1 MMAPGE
7 STMVESHPARTSP
20 PPPVVI
26 EATRGWASLG
36 LGEVWAYRELLFHL
50 IWREIQGAY
59 RQTALGISWLF
70 LRPLV
75 NMLLLS
81 LVFGRLIQVPSDNV
95 PYPLFSLAA
104 LLPWGFFSN
113 GVMRGSRSLVANMNV
128 ISKVYFPRL
137 IIPVAGAAS
146 GLVDLAAAFL
156 VFLVALL
163 FYRMPLRVE
172 ALWIP
177 VFTLLALIS
186 SLAVGLWLATLS
198 VRFRDVEFAV
208 VFLLQAMMYLSP
220 VIYPV
225 SMVPESIRW
234 LYGLNPMTVVIQ
246 GYRWVLL
253 GIEPAP
259 GLGSL
264 VAVAIALAGL
274 VTGAYVFRRAERTV
288 VDLL

>member
-1 MMAPGE
+1 MTAETE
-7 STMVESHPARTSP
+7 STRTPSLT
-20 PPPVVI
+20 PVVI

-36 LGEVWAYRELLFHL
+36 LAEVWAYRELLLHL

-81 LVFGRLIQVPSDNV
+81 LVFGRLLQVPSDNV

-113 GVMRGSRSLVANMNV
+113 GVIRGARSLVANMNV

-137 IIPVAGAAS
+137 IIPMAGAAS

-163 FYRMPLRVE
+163 AYRMPLRVE

-177 VFTLLALIS
+177 AFTLLALIS

-225 SMVPESIRW
+225 SMVPESIRV
-234 LYGLNPMTVVIQ
+234 LYALNPMTVVIQ
-246 GYRWVLL
+246 GYRWALL

-264 VAVAIALAGL
+264 VAVGIAVAGL
-274 VTGAYVFRRAERTV
+274 IAGAYVFRRAERNV

>member
-1 MMAPGE
+1 
-7 STMVESHPARTSP
+7 MVESASSHASP
-20 PPPVVI
+20 PPEVII
-26 EATRGWASLG
+26 EARRGWASLG
-36 LGEVWAYRELLFHL
+36 LGEVWAYRELLIHL

-81 LVFGRLIQVPSDNV
+81 LVFGRLMQVPSDNV

-146 GLVDLAAAFL
+146 GLVDLAAAFV
-156 VFLVALL
+156 VFLAALL
-163 FYRMPLRVE
+163 VYRMPLRVE

-177 VFTLLALIS
+177 IFTLLALIS

-234 LYGLNPMTVVIQ
+234 LYALNPMTVVIQ
-246 GYRWVLL
+246 GYRWALL

-264 VAVAIALAGL
+264 VAVAIAVAGL
-274 VTGAYVFRRAERTV
+274 VTGAFIFRRAERTV